1 MQPETK
7 AYGGLIT
14 NCFTVIKL
22 KDSRHDFKDEEF
34 RKPLEN
40 KKIKQ
45 DDGDDLNIN
54 SPSYD

>member
-22 KDSRHDFKDEEF
+22 KDYRHDPKDEEF
-34 RKPLEN
+34 RKPLE
-40 KKIKQ
+40 KKKNKQ
-45 DDGDDLNIN
+45 DDGDDLNN
-54 SPSYD
+54 T